1 MKNNGFT
8 LIELLVVVLIIGIL
22 AAVALPQYRQ
32 AVMKAQLV
40 QYIQYVRTIQKANEL
55 YYLANNTYAT
65 DVRDLDIDITQ
76 NAVEFKEANWTST
89 DIIAAYFNNG
99 QDSRTNCGPSTNGSG
114 ACLVRFASGE
124 SIYLVAKAE
133 NKILC
138 GGYSARTDAV
148 CRSLS
153 GGKPGQTWN
162 ASPYDIYEIQF

>member
-40 QYIQYVRTIQKANEL
+40 QYIQYVRAIQKANEL

-76 NAVEFKEANWTST
+76 NAVEFREAGWTNGY
-89 DIIAAYFNNG
+89 IAAYFNNG
-99 QDSRTNCGPSTNGSG
+99 NDSRTNCGPGPNGAGGCS
-114 ACLVRFASGE
+114 VRFASGDTFH
-124 SIYLVAKAE
+124 LVAKTE
-133 NKILC
+133 NKVLC
-138 GGYSARTDAV
+138 GGYSARTDAI

-162 ASPYDIYEIQF
+162 ASSYDIYEIQF